1 MKILLAEKRENHI
14 SAVKLALTQ
23 IKDCECKKISSII
36 IADDIKKLDKK
47 LKKEKP
53 DILILDGDFI
63 SYQTKENI
71 SPLKALYPEMSILI
85 LTTSFKQEKKFT
97 KVGIEDFISKDSAKK
112 FYNEMVI
119 FLNKES
125 NKKRNR

>member
-1 MKILLAEKRENHI
+1 MKILLAEKRKNHI

-23 IKDCECKKISSII
+23 IKDCECKKISSIV
-36 IADDIKKLDKK
+36 IADDIKKIDKK
-47 LKKEKP
+47 LEKEKP

-97 KVGIEDFISKDSAKK
+97 KVGIEDFISKDSAEK